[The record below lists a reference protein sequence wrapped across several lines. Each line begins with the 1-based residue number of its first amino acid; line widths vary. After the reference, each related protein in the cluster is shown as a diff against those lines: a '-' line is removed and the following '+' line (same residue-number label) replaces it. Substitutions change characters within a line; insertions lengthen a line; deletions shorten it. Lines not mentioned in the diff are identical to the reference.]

1 MVSEMTSRRTL
12 ASLKPI
18 SAGAHLYKYQH
29 LAVCPE
35 KLSTFKKKFNFIL
48 KISNSL
54 CILLVMFFSDRVY
67 IFQYSCPN
75 EIHQLKI

>member
-35 KLSTFKKKFNFIL
+35 KLSTFKKKVQF
-48 KISNSL
+48 
-54 CILLVMFFSDRVY
+54 Y
-67 IFQYSCPN
+67 P
-75 EIHQLKI
+75 